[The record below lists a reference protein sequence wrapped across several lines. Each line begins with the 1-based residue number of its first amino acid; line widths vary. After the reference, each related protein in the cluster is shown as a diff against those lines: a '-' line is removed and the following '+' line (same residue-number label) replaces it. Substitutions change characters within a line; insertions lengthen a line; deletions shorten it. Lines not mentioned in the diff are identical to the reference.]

1 MKTNLLILFFCI
13 YRPIIGNTY
22 FVSTTGN
29 NANNGLSIN
38 KSWKTLTY
46 AAGSTSPVIAG
57 DTVFVKAGNYGAEF
71 VVFSKNGTASN
82 PIVYQGY
89 QAIPNDFPII
99 NYTIGSLFNA
109 STMPLFDGADR
120 ANKIGFNLYDKF
132 YIVLKNFQITNY
144 KYGLITGKGHH
155 LILSN
160 INTMFTGDIVDSYSG
175 FGIQLGMSG
184 TSSSD
189 NNLVTNCLV
198 VNSAAEGLCIF
209 GDNNTITNSKV
220 YCNEG
225 LMGCGN
231 NSATDYYMPING
243 NNNTIENCYVERV
256 GNLAHYGH
264 GIGFKNNC
272 LNNTVTK
279 CKSVNMSECFYV
291 RHRNVKYNTFFK
303 CIGIKGNSFTVR
315 DGASNNV
322 YLNCISD
329 SSYSGID
336 LYDTSEDGGA
346 QYAGRNNEFKNCI
359 IKNASHGIH
368 FNNYDQISPVD
379 SNLILNCTFYNIG
392 NLIRSNRQNQEN
404 KLINCIIT
412 NVKTLSAG
420 TYSVSVNFQNS
431 NFFGNG
437 FAIPM
442 GSNNISLNPMYVNA
456 AKGDFRLQKNSPC
469 INTGTNLKT
478 VLADADEI
486 KRPQQAVYDMGAYE
500 FSPLITT
507 SNDDPYDFNIDISV
521 GKQKNDFIVYPN
533 PVIKIVTVET
543 PDENNIIAIY
553 DLYGKKVYSDYP
565 TSMSTKI
572 DMSDFENGI
581 YFIRQGDK
589 FSFKINKIST
599 K

>member
-1 MKTNLLILFFCI
+1 MMKKNLLILFFCVFV
-13 YRPIIGNTY
+13 YEPIIGKTY
-22 FVSTTGN
+22 FVAINGN
-29 NANNGLSIN
+29 NSNNGLSKDN
-38 KSWKTLTY
+38 PWKTLTY
-46 AAGSTSPVIAG
+46 AAGNSSPVTAG
-57 DTVFVKAGNYGAEF
+57 DTVFIKAGNYGAEF
-71 VVFSKNGTASN
+71 VVFSKNGTALD

-89 QAIPNDFPII
+89 QAIPKDMPLL
-99 NYTIGSLFNA
+99 NYTIGSLLNA
-109 STMPLFDGADR
+109 SIMPLFDGANR
-120 ANKIGFNLYDKF
+120 ANNIGFNLIDKS
-132 YIVLKNFQITNY
+132 YIVLNNFQITNY
-144 KYGLITGKGHH
+144 KSGLITGKGHH
-155 LILSN
+155 LTINN
-160 INTMFTGDIVDSYSG
+160 INTMFTGDSLASYSG
-175 FGIQLGMSG
+175 FGIQLGASG
-184 TSSSD
+184 TASSD
-189 NNLVTNCLV
+189 NNLISNCLV
-198 VNSAAEGLCIF
+198 VNSSAEGISVF
-209 GDNNTITNSKV
+209 GNNNTVINSKV

-225 LMGCGN
+225 KMGCGN
-231 NSATDYYMPING
+231 HGATDYYMPING
-243 NNNTIENCYVERV
+243 NDNTIENCYVERV
-256 GNLAHYGH
+256 GNLEHYGH
-264 GIGFKNNC
+264 GIGFKYNC
-272 LNNTVTK
+272 LNNIVTK

-303 CIGIKGNSFTVR
+303 CIGIRGNSITVR

-329 SSYSGID
+329 SSYAGID

-392 NLIRSNRQNQEN
+392 NLIRSNRLNYEN
-404 KLINCIIT
+404 KMINCIVS

-437 FAIPM
+437 FATPM

-469 INTGTNLKT
+469 INTGTNLTT

-486 KRPQQAVYDMGAYE
+486 KRPQQAIYDMGAYE
-500 FSPLITT
+500 FSPQIST
-507 SNDDPYDFNIDISV
+507 SNEDPDDFNIDI
-521 GKQKNDFIVYPN
+521 KQKIDFLVYPN
-533 PVIKIVTVET
+533 PVIKVVTVET
-543 PDENNIIAIY
+543 PDDKGIIAIY
-553 DLYGKKVYSDYP
+553 DLSGKEVYSNYP

-581 YFIRQGDK
+581 YFIRQGDN